1 MSDKTLQGSK
11 NVSFLIQSYSSDKH
25 GGWIILTWKVPLLLK
40 KRLVA
45 SIICETCTLTATF
58 IVIVWHAV
66 PPMTNSSVTT
76 EIVIDGK
83 ALFKEM
89 DLGAG

>member
-1 MSDKTLQGSK
+1 MSDKTLQASK
-11 NVSFLIQSYSSDKH
+11 NVSFLMLGCSSDKH
-25 GGWIILTWKVPLLLK
+25 GGWIIWRWKIPLLLK

-45 SIICETCTLTATF
+45 SIICETCAPTATF
-58 IVIVWHAV
+58 IAIVWHAA

-76 EIVIDGK
+76 EIVIGGK

-89 DLGAG
+89 DLEAG